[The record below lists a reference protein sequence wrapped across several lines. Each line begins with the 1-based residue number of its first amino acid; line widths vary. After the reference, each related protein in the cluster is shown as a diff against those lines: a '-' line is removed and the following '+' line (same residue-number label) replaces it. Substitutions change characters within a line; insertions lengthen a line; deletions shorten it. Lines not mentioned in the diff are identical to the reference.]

1 MHPLLSLPGSDAKVN
16 PGAEVEREPQRRAE
30 LLDRDLVVL
39 EQRLRPSTVVPRIGK
54 VIATASFR
62 KLVKIVISP
71 CYTCNIYRYREREL
85 VESDSESISLLNV
98 HFFLSRPCG
107 TYANA
112 AAGFVSRA
120 RTVYQ
125 TPHNNACRTRVPT
138 PRPFSEQPAPL
149 TYLYGHI
156 YSHTHCALVLIF
168 FSSSAVVQK
177 VGNRPLASLSFIL
190 NCLVRFLLRPSLQF
204 QLSYGHFTPCL
215 LNACVST
222 KSRTNRPPAVQ
233 LSN

>member
-1 MHPLLSLPGSDAKVN
+1 M
-16 PGAEVEREPQRRAE
+16 
-30 LLDRDLVVL
+30 
-39 EQRLRPSTVVPRIGK
+39 
-54 VIATASFR
+54 
-62 KLVKIVISP
+62 
-71 CYTCNIYRYREREL
+71 
-85 VESDSESISLLNV
+85 SI
-98 HFFLSRPCG
+98 FFLSRPCG

-149 TYLYGHI
+149 TYLYGHM
-156 YSHTHCALVLIF
+156 YSHTHSALVLIFF

-204 QLSYGHFTPCL
+204 QLSCGHFTPFVL
-215 LNACVST
+215 KTGVST
-222 KSRTNRPPAVQ
+222 KSGTNHPPAVQ